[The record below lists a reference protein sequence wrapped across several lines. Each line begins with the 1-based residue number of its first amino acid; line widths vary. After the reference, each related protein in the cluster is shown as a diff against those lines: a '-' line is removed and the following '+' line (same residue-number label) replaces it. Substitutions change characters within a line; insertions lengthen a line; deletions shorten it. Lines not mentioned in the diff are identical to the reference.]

1 MKKRRL
7 ATGAL
12 SIALALTMVSTS
24 AFAASVEFTDVPS
37 SHWAHAS
44 ISEMADKGVVSGTGN
59 NKYSPNA
66 TVSYAQFATMI
77 ARSFYN
83 DQIEGDGDK
92 WYSSF
97 MATVEKVGALEGT
110 KVLDNDSLV
119 ETGINRYEMSQVMY
133 NVMSQKGVSIPGDFD
148 TSKIGD
154 WSSIPANY
162 QKAVSACYSLG
173 TLSGTD
179 SKGTFSGTTM
189 MTRAQAA
196 VVMDRLLEVCGGGS
210 SIPEVPEKPTGSLH
224 LTEDNILHLLG
235 DGSKYENGTFY
246 LNNAGFEGTGGYI
259 QFINN
264 GYTTLTFSVV
274 VHDKDHK
281 VVVGGNDSV
290 DGDIRLTELLV
301 AEKPYTF
308 TVDISGIK
316 NATMSVFSGRSC
328 NAEVTNI
335 YLS

>member
-12 SIALALTMVSTS
+12 SVALALTMVP
-24 AFAASVEFTDVPS
+24 APGFAAAVGFTDVPAG
-37 SHWAHAS
+37 HWAYAS
-44 ISEMADKGVVSGTGN
+44 ISAMEEKGIMSGVGN
-59 NKYSPNA
+59 GLFAPDT

-83 DQIEGDGDK
+83 DQIEGGGDK

-110 KVLDNDSLV
+110 KVLGNDSLV
-119 ETGINRYEMSQVMY
+119 ETGINRYEMAQVMY
-133 NVMSQKGVSIPGDFD
+133 NVMSQKGVNIPNNFD

-154 WSSIPANY
+154 WSSIPTNY
-162 QKAVSACYSLG
+162 QKAVSACYSLS

-196 VVMDRLLEVCGGGS
+196 VVMDRLLEVCSGAS
-210 SIPEVPEKPTGSLH
+210 TPEKPEGAMQ
-224 LTEDNILHLLG
+224 LTEENISRLLG
-235 DGSKYENGTFY
+235 GGSKYENGVFY
-246 LNNAGFEGTGGYI
+246 LKTDGFEDNGGYI
-259 QFINN
+259 TFDNA
-264 GYTTLTFSVV
+264 GYSTLTFTVTVHEKRHSVNA
-274 VHDKDHK
+274 
-281 VVVGGNDSV
+281 GGI
-290 DGDIRLTELLV
+290 DGIDNIAAVYGKQDPETT
-301 AEKPYTF
+301 KTYTA
-308 TVDISGIK
+308 DISGCRRIQIG
-316 NATMSVFSGRSC
+316 VYSGRFC